1 MKTLDAGQAETNK
14 LIEKVEKRVNKEY
27 SQATKDMQKKLNNY
41 LKSFESKDKAM
52 QKQLADGLI
61 TDKQYKDWRYGQ
73 IMVGKRWQEQL
84 DVLSKDLENSRQIAM
99 NIVSGE
105 LPSAYAI
112 GHNYGTFLV
121 ENGSKLNT
129 SYTLYDR
136 DTVSKLLKDR
146 PKLLPDPTKG
156 SKTQQALKSKQIQKW
171 SKAKMTSAVAQGV
184 LQGEA
189 IPKIASRLRN
199 VTDMSYRASI
209 RNARTMLTSCENLG
223 RQASFERAQ
232 DMGIEMEKQW
242 LATLDD
248 RTRDSHALMDGERVP
263 LDENFSNG
271 LEYPADPSGEPE
283 EIYNCRCTMVT
294 AIKGFEKALTDFD
307 LSENEKLGDMTYE
320 EWKDSH
326 LHNDDFKESED
337 NTIDVWQEFGQM
349 TASAFQD
356 SLYSDN
362 LDDLAHEW
370 FDILAKEASDEGVLK
385 IIYWDGL
392 KSGKFQ
398 SDEMEKFLQKCY
410 AAKGKTKTE
419 SAVAQKIANATTIK
433 PTKKAVAEFDADS
446 WMNSLKANE
455 IHEFEQQTA
464 KWMNVWNYSE
474 KDALNEY
481 TSSYYGRINN
491 ALRGFDNYPSE
502 RTEDDIKFI
511 TKALSKTKT
520 EEEIILRRG
529 SGYNSFSGL
538 FGQDF
543 SDELARAALDDV
555 ESLSQKISGT
565 IGQDKAFMS
574 TTPSSHGGFDSDI
587 NYIIRAPKGTEGA
600 YIAPI
605 SEFKGEQEFLLQRGT
620 KFMVREVKVGTGSA
634 DWDVYL
640 DIIGQ
645 EY

>member
-61 TDKQYKDWRYGQ
+61 TEKQYKDWRYGQ

-99 NIVSGE
+99 DIVSGE

-112 GHNYGTFLV
+112 GHNYGTYLV
-121 ENGSKLNT
+121 ESGTSLNT

-136 DTVSKLLKDR
+136 DTVARLIEDR

-156 SKTQQALKSKQIQKW
+156 SKTEQALKSKQIQKW

-189 IPKIASRLRN
+189 IPKIAGRLRS

-283 EIYNCRCTMVT
+283 ELYNCRCTLVT
-294 AIKGFEKALTDFD
+294 AIKGFEKAITDFD
-307 LSENEKLGDMTYE
+307 LSENEKLGGMTYE
-320 EWKDSH
+320 EWKESH
-326 LHNDDFKESED
+326 MHGSSNND
-337 NTIDVWQEFGQM
+337 
-349 TASAFQD
+349 
-356 SLYSDN
+356 
-362 LDDLAHEW
+362 
-370 FDILAKEASDEGVLK
+370 
-385 IIYWDGL
+385 
-392 KSGKFQ
+392 
-398 SDEMEKFLQKCY
+398 
-410 AAKGKTKTE
+410 
-419 SAVAQKIANATTIK
+419 
-433 PTKKAVAEFDADS
+433 
-446 WMNSLKANE
+446 
-455 IHEFEQQTA
+455 
-464 KWMNVWNYSE
+464 
-474 KDALNEY
+474 
-481 TSSYYGRINN
+481 GR
-491 ALRGFDNYPSE
+491 
-502 RTEDDIKFI
+502 
-511 TKALSKTKT
+511 
-520 EEEIILRRG
+520 
-529 SGYNSFSGL
+529 
-538 FGQDF
+538 
-543 SDELARAALDDV
+543 
-555 ESLSQKISGT
+555 
-565 IGQDKAFMS
+565 
-574 TTPSSHGGFDSDI
+574 
-587 NYIIRAPKGTEGA
+587 
-600 YIAPI
+600 
-605 SEFKGEQEFLLQRGT
+605 
-620 KFMVREVKVGTGSA
+620 
-634 DWDVYL
+634 
-640 DIIGQ
+640 
-645 EY
+645 